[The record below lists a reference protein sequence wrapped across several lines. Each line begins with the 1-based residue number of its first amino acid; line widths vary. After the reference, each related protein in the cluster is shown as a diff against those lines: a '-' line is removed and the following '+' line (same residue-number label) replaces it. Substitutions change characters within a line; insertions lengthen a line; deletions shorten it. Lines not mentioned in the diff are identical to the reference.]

1 MRDTYSTVP
10 QSMRFRVVRSEYHTS
25 AQVRCVC
32 ASYLAQTAVDFLA
45 ADRVPRGALSQ
56 SQRPI
61 NCVYKQ
67 TTLVPLCD
75 EHRRPR
81 PGRRAAPHA
90 GMCRIHHQ
98 PSLTNRFPHPPPP
111 PSTQTDLYEHECECC
126 LTAPIDP
133 PADGDPRSGVQRF
146 APANGMRDAAFVISR
161 AHPSSHMHC
170 LHCCCCCATTQAKAA
185 VVGAVAGAGANAVAT
200 AVFKPKEKL
209 DKDGNVIA
217 PSLATKVASGMA
229 IAAVTGVTGAIAANA
244 VKKAEEKKE
253 KKEEAKA
260 EAKEA
265 KAEAKA
271 EAIAEKNRAPSL
283 TNAEK
288 QALAK
293 FHKKDNKAP
302 LIAVGLCCC
311 CVVCIAVI
319 AGIIVAIVAVAGG
332 FEDADV
338 DSGSSDI

>member
-1 MRDTYSTVP
+1 VSGLPRRGEVMRDTYSTVP

-45 ADRVPRGALSQ
+45 AYRVPRGTGPWGTRKLFLSQ

-126 LTAPIDP
+126 LTARRSIRPRTVIRV
-133 PADGDPRSGVQRF
+133 PACN
-146 APANGMRDAAFVISR
+146 A
-161 AHPSSHMHC
+161 SHRR
-170 LHCCCCCATTQAKAA
+170 
-185 VVGAVAGAGANAVAT
+185 
-200 AVFKPKEKL
+200 
-209 DKDGNVIA
+209 
-217 PSLATKVASGMA
+217 
-229 IAAVTGVTGAIAANA
+229 TG
-244 VKKAEEKKE
+244 
-253 KKEEAKA
+253 
-260 EAKEA
+260 
-265 KAEAKA
+265 
-271 EAIAEKNRAPSL
+271 
-283 TNAEK
+283 
-288 QALAK
+288 
-293 FHKKDNKAP
+293 
-302 LIAVGLCCC
+302 
-311 CVVCIAVI
+311 
-319 AGIIVAIVAVAGG
+319 
-332 FEDADV
+332 
-338 DSGSSDI
+338 